1 MFVFLTSPGVPN
13 DENIEMVQIDPNEN
27 IDNVLNKTTVQIADD
42 TDEDENTGSLIT
54 HLLKEIKQYF
64 NWSDFFFGLIFG
76 LAPTGWDMYTDLWL
90 GSELLHSENAQA
102 AGLCYVFI
110 CLPGI
115 NLIKERVGEAVMKS
129 QCGAGVL
136 LSGLIMGLYFAL
148 GTALIVGLG
157 MLVWIWPLVLFYPA
171 VLVTVAIVFTKTVA
185 VVLHSPRMKRL
196 SLQMSESECCFE
208 SNLQLTLL
216 IHIWLS
222 GGKVYATTIFSS
234 VLVIGK
240 VGAENLLKEQ
250 LKDKGFWG
258 RLLLTAK
265 FIPVIALTAVFRL
278 GSGALFRCLHSLSP
292 SHNLISGTT
301 PVSFFLQVPLPRW
314 PSPLSISSP
323 T

>member
-1 MFVFLTSPGVPN
+1 MFVYLTSPGVPN
-13 DENIEMVQIDPNEN
+13 DENIEMVQLDPNEN
-27 IDNVLNKTTVQIADD
+27 IDNVLNRTTVQIADD
-42 TDEDENTGSLIT
+42 TDEDENTGSSIT

-76 LAPTGWDMYTDLWL
+76 LAPTGWDMYTDLWF

-102 AGLCYVFI
+102 AGLCYVFV

-115 NLIKERVGEAVMKS
+115 NLVTEWVVEAVMKS
-129 QCGAGVL
+129 QRRAGL
-136 LSGLIMGLYFAL
+136 LLAGLIMGLYFAL

-157 MLVWIWPLVLFYPA
+157 IVVWLWPLVLFYPA
-171 VLVTVAIVFTKTVA
+171 VFVTVAIVFTKTVA

-196 SLQMSESECCFE
+196 SLKMSESECCCE
-208 SNLQLTLL
+208 SSLQLTLL
-216 IHIWLS
+216 THIWLS
-222 GGKVYATTIFSS
+222 VGKVFMSTIISS

-240 VGAENLLKEQ
+240 VGAENLLIEQ
-250 LKDKGFWG
+250 LKDKGFWE
-258 RLLLTAK
+258 RLVLTGK

-278 GSGALFRCLHSLSP
+278 GSGALFRCCHSLSP
-292 SHNLISGTT
+292 SHNLISGTI

-314 PSPLSISSP
+314 PSPLS